1 MALPFLGELKSEAI
15 NNIPDCGWSNF
26 LIFIT
31 RNSKFKIQKFM
42 SWYLAKLVFR
52 IICGDGDHTP
62 QFDEQLR
69 LFSASSKEEAFKKA
83 QLTGA
88 KEEET
93 FYNQRQQIVQW
104 QFINV
109 SEIYK
114 ISQLIDGA
122 ELYSRIEER
131 DNAEAYIYIV
141 NQKAENI
148 LHTQTHQLLQL
159 V

>member
-1 MALPFLGELKSEAI
+1 MTDDNFMVTCRKSK
-15 NNIPDCGWSNF
+15 NMN
-26 LIFIT
+26 
-31 RNSKFKIQKFM
+31 
-42 SWYLAKLVFR
+42 WYLAKIVFR

-69 LFSASSKEEAFKKA
+69 LISASSKEEAFKKA
-83 QLTGA
+83 QRTGE

-93 FYNQRQQIVQW
+93 FYNRRQQLVQW

-114 ISQLIDGA
+114 ISELIDGA

-131 DNAEAYIYIV
+131 DNADAYVHVV
-141 NQKAENI
+141 NQKAEKI
-148 LHTQTHQLLQL
+148 LFTQTHQLLQL
-159 V
+159 A